1 MAMIK
6 LDNGDYINTEAVD
19 SIKSGDDPYL
29 VMRCG
34 DVISI
39 TPADRD
45 RILAAMDRTDFADN
59 PLDNINEF
67 GNGYQ
72 TMRGYALIKNLAD
85 DAMRDE
91 PISASYPRISEIVPD
106 KLYRA
111 EVEASNMTGEFEEA
125 DE

>member
-1 MAMIK
+1 MTLVK

-45 RILAAMDRTDFADN
+45 LIVAEMKSEQKLHNLKMMA
-59 PLDNINEF
+59 L
-67 GNGYQ
+67 Q
-72 TMRGYALIKNLAD
+72 RGLI
-85 DAMRDE
+85 
-91 PISASYPRISEIVPD
+91 V
-106 KLYRA
+106 
-111 EVEASNMTGEFEEA
+111 
-125 DE
+125 

>member
-1 MAMIK
+1 MTMIK

-45 RILAAMDRTDFADN
+45 RI
-59 PLDNINEF
+59 
-67 GNGYQ
+67 
-72 TMRGYALIKNLAD
+72 
-85 DAMRDE
+85 
-91 PISASYPRISEIVPD
+91 
-106 KLYRA
+106 
-111 EVEASNMTGEFEEA
+111 VEAMNGKPYKPMTRQLKRALNSAAGGEA
-125 DE
+125 

>member
-1 MAMIK
+1 MELIK
-6 LDNGDYINTEAVD
+6 LDNEDYINTEAVD

-34 DVISI
+34 DVIII

-45 RILAAMDRTDFADN
+45 RIVAAMSRPDFADN

-72 TMRGYALIKNLAD
+72 TMRGYALIASLTD
-85 DAMRDE
+85 DAMQDE

-106 KLYRA
+106 KMYRA

-125 DE
+125 D